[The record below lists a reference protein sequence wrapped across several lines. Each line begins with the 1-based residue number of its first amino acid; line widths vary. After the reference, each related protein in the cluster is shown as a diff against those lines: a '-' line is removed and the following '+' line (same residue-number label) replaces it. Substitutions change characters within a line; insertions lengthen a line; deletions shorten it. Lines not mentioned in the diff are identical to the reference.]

1 MLAYIFYRL
10 AIIPFLI
17 IAITFIAFILV
28 DFSPSDP
35 AEVAL
40 RINAV
45 IPTEAAIAELRQE
58 LGLNAPFFQ
67 RYIHWISSII
77 HFDFGQSFLTK
88 QSVLEELKTA
98 FPPTIYLASA
108 SLFIIFFF
116 SFTIAIICVVFK
128 NTWIDQ
134 ILRGMAFLLIATPN
148 YWLGLLLIWVFAVH
162 LNIFPVSG
170 MKSLDSVILPAL
182 TLSITYIGTYLRLIR
197 GTMLLQINQPYVIY
211 ARARGISE
219 KKILLS
225 HVLPNSLHTSL
236 VALGMSIP
244 KLVAGTIVIESIF
257 AWPGIGRLCINA
269 IFGRDYP
276 VIQAYVLIMAIL
288 FLLFNL
294 FSDILQKLL
303 DPRLKNI

>member
-1 MLAYIFYRL
+1 MWPYIFYRI

-28 DFSPSDP
+28 EFSPSDP

-45 IPTEAAIAELRQE
+45 VPTEAAIAELREE

-67 RYIHWISSII
+67 RYKRWFFSII
-77 HFDFGQSFLTK
+77 NFDFGISFLTK
-88 QSVLEELKTA
+88 QSVLGEFKTA
-98 FPPTIYLASA
+98 FPPTIYLAAVSL
-108 SLFIIFFF
+108 LFIFVL
-116 SFTIAIICVVFK
+116 SFGVAIICVVFK
-128 NTWIDQ
+128 NTWFDQ
-134 ILRGMAFLLIATPN
+134 TLRGIAFFLTAMPN
-148 YWLGLLLIWVFAVH
+148 YWFGLLLIWMFAVH
-162 LNIFPVSG
+162 LDFFPVSG

-182 TLSITYIGTYLRLIR
+182 TLSIAYIGTYLRLIR

-211 ARARGISE
+211 ARARGVSE

-244 KLVAGTIVIESIF
+244 KLLAGTIVIESIF

-276 VIQAYVLIMAIL
+276 VIQAYILIMAIL

-303 DPRLKNI
+303 DPRHKSI